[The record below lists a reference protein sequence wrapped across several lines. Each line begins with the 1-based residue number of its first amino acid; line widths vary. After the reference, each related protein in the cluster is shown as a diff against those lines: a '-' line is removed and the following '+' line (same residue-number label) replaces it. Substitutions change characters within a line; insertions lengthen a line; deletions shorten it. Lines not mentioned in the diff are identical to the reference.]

1 LLYLVCED
9 LGWCAKLP
17 SSRRKRI
24 FLSRRRGYLVKAR
37 ILSERQQA
45 PESIIESETNRTN
58 WTYQTNRAKVYQEIE
73 RSQLRALIKGGMRV
87 AWPICIG
94 YIPLGLAFGILAQ
107 KAGFSVLEIALMS
120 VIVFAGSSQ
129 FIAVAML
136 SVGAAPTSIV
146 LPTFMV
152 NLRHVLMSSA
162 LAVHLHS
169 VSRRFL
175 SLFAYGVTDESFAVN
190 MVKFREGGWH
200 PYQALSVNHAA
211 NFTWIASTVLGG
223 YGGQFIAAGSFGIDY
238 ALSAMFLCLL
248 VFQLR
253 GRIYIL
259 TAIIS
264 GALAVAISLLL
275 PGNSFVVI
283 ASVLGAAAGF
293 ALKRYAQG
301 KRGSHA

>member
-1 LLYLVCED
+1 V
-9 LGWCAKLP
+9 K
-17 SSRRKRI
+17 SRTQCKRQKR
-24 FLSRRRGYLVKAR
+24 FLSHYL
-37 ILSERQQA
+37 ERNE
-45 PESIIESETNRTN
+45 PEESDQEME
-58 WTYQTNRAKVYQEIE
+58 RAQF
-73 RSQLRALIKGGMRV
+73 RDLIKGGMRA

-107 KAGFSVLEIALMS
+107 KAGFDMLDIAIMS
-120 VIVFAGSSQ
+120 VVVFAGSSQ

-136 SVGAAPTSIV
+136 SVGAAPVSIV
-146 LPTFMV
+146 LTTLMV
-152 NLRHVLMSSA
+152 NLRHILMSSA
-162 LAVHLHS
+162 LAVYLHHAS
-169 VSRRFL
+169 WRFL

-200 PYQALSVNHAA
+200 PYQALTVNQVA

-248 VFQLR
+248 TFQLR

-264 GALAVAISLLL
+264 GSLAIAISLLI
-275 PGNSFVVI
+275 PDNSFVVI
-283 ASVLGAAAGF
+283 ASLLGATVGF
-293 ALKRYAQG
+293 VLKRYAQ
-301 KRGSHA
+301 RDRWSYA

>member
-1 LLYLVCED
+1 M
-9 LGWCAKLP
+9 K
-17 SSRRKRI
+17 SRT
-24 FLSRRRGYLVKAR
+24 LSGQ
-37 ILSERQQA
+37 QQA
-45 PESIIESETNRTN
+45 LDSTIEGEFD
-58 WTYQTNRAKVYQEIE
+58 RAKTCQGVE
-73 RSQLRALIKGGMRV
+73 RAQLRDLIKGGMRA

-94 YIPLGLAFGILAQ
+94 YVPLGLAFGILAQ
-107 KAGFSVLEIALMS
+107 KAGFDVFDIALMS
-120 VIVFAGSSQ
+120 VVVFAGSSQ

-136 SVGAAPTSIV
+136 SAGAAPVSIV
-146 LPTFMV
+146 LTTFMV

-162 LAVHLHS
+162 LAVYLHS
-169 VSRRFL
+169 VSRWFL

-200 PYQALSVNHAA
+200 SYQALTVNHAA

-253 GRIYIL
+253 GRIYVL

-264 GALAVAISLLL
+264 GALAIAVSLLL

-283 ASVLGAAAGF
+283 ASVLGATAGF
-293 ALKRYAQG
+293 ALKRYAQRD
-301 KRGSHA
+301 RGFYA